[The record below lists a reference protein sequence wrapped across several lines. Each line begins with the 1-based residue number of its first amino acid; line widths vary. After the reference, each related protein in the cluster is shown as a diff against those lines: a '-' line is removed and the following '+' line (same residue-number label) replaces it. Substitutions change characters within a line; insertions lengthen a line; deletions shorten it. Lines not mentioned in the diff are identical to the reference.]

1 MQVTKYKY
9 TDIWPTNYAF
19 GMWVWLAHRISG
31 IVLAVYGLA
40 HLVVISY
47 VTFGSDGKSF
57 NDIMKFFDKPYLLA
71 FEVALMAVAF
81 FHVLNGFRIILFDL
95 GIGIRVQKQ
104 IFIAL
109 MVVGAVLFSI
119 AVWAL
124 LPAFS

>member
-1 MQVTKYKY
+1 MQMTKYKH

-31 IVLAVYGLA
+31 VILAVYALA
-40 HLVVISY
+40 HLVVISFA
-47 VTFGSDGKSF
+47 TIGTDGKDF
-57 NDIMKFFDKPYLLA
+57 NDLMDFFSKPYILA
-71 FEVALMAVAF
+71 FEVVLMAVAF

-95 GIGIRVQKQ
+95 GIGVRVQKQ

-109 MVVGAVLFSI
+109 MVVGAVLFSV